1 MRASAASV
9 TLKVVTKIG
18 SPLILPGLA
27 KACVFLPEVCWFGN
41 VTIAFSKSG
50 LIVHQWQKCHSIC
63 VAHLAKATSGHAW
76 FIVGA
81 PHQKERDWW
90 QKQLGGTVVLL
101 NPGIQ
106 VCRQRAIDRGTPL
119 ALQGMDQWVRQE

>member
-1 MRASAASV
+1 MS
-9 TLKVVTKIG
+9 L
-18 SPLILPGLA
+18 LP
-27 KACVFLPEVCWFGN
+27 FLNQVL
-41 VTIAFSKSG
+41 S
-50 LIVHQWQKCHSIC
+50 SINGRNAIDNAL
-63 VAHLAKATSGHAW
+63 AHLAKATSGHAW

-119 ALQGMDQWVRQE
+119 ALQGMTSGTPRVRGTGTHLVLPIYTHMGTPVGTP